1 MPQLRERFEEFGW
14 LIKAVAGILALLPG
28 VAILLGLV
36 DIPPDLEDLINYI
49 SFSISI
55 VTILAVMLLT
65 PAIDKV
71 RPSLAAVII
80 VVCAAAGAVSATSYR
95 SFAQSHIVS
104 IPVGEEVERHVI
116 PLNPSAEIRQLM
128 EPYSWDYVEALQ
140 THVQRVRLKELMA
153 RDSGGSTARMILLL
167 VLAQTLIVGAIVF
180 GAWKLAGSGKK
191 KVEA

>member
-1 MPQLRERFEEFGW
+1 
-14 LIKAVAGILALLPG
+14 
-28 VAILLGLV
+28 
-36 DIPPDLEDLINYI
+36 
-49 SFSISI
+49 
-55 VTILAVMLLT
+55 MLLT

-140 THVQRVRLKELMA
+140 THLHRVRLDRK
-153 RDSGGSTARMILLL
+153 S
-167 VLAQTLIVGAIVF
+167 VV
-180 GAWKLAGSGKK
+180 SGKGWSVRVDLGGRCILK
-191 KVEA
+191 KKKK

>member
-71 RPSLAAVII
+71 RPSLADVII
-80 VVCAAAGAVSATSYR
+80 VVCSAACAVSATSHR
-95 SFAQSHIVS
+95 S
-104 IPVGEEVERHVI
+104 
-116 PLNPSAEIRQLM
+116 L
-128 EPYSWDYVEALQ
+128 
-140 THVQRVRLKELMA
+140 VRKGVWEGK
-153 RDSGGSTARMILLL
+153 S
-167 VLAQTLIVGAIVF
+167 LA
-180 GAWKLAGSGKK
+180 
-191 KVEA
+191 

>member
-1 MPQLRERFEEFGW
+1 
-14 LIKAVAGILALLPG
+14 
-28 VAILLGLV
+28 
-36 DIPPDLEDLINYI
+36 
-49 SFSISI
+49 
-55 VTILAVMLLT
+55 MLLT

-140 THVQRVRLKELMA
+140 TRSEEQTSELQSLMRSSYAVFCLKNTIIYQ
-153 RDSGGSTARMILLL
+153 SSTH
-167 VLAQTLIVGAIVF
+167 
-180 GAWKLAGSGKK
+180 
-191 KVEA
+191 